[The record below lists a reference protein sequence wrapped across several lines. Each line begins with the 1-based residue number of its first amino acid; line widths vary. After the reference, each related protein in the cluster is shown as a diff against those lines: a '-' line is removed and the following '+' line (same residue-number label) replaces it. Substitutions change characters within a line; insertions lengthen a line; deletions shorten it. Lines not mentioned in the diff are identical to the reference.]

1 MWLFQSLWWSVFFEL
16 RVDSYVQT
24 KLRVIHFEKQILWHP
39 HFDTNIRFKKSRGFE
54 TTTEIQLRG
63 KGRGDLSLF
72 QAPVQF
78 VKRSST
84 LTHVWQTLRS
94 RKKKKLIPKPPSL
107 FLSTATIALFSSSL
121 RFIHWTSVTAQHQ
134 PLIWNISNEKR
145 KTNKKQ
151 QQQRKKGKTKIFPF
165 SLNECGIRKS
175 GDRFLV
181 GTRNFF
187 SLFHARDKTDN
198 EKIFSIPNYNS
209 LAQLPE
215 DPCDCKIMFDAQRS
229 YWGQTSFHFRHLWLR
244 SSILLITQLYCTEKF
259 LHCQFITRT
268 SFIGRRKFQSNL
280 LKFQFQDLYENMLL
294 HKLLCN

>member
-39 HFDTNIRFKKSRGFE
+39 HFDTNICFKKSRGFGP
-54 TTTEIQLRG
+54 TTEMQLRG

-72 QAPVQF
+72 QTPVQF

-84 LTHVWQTLRS
+84 LTHVWQTLKS
-94 RKKKKLIPKPPSL
+94 RRKKKLIPKPPSL

-121 RFIHWTSVTAQHQ
+121 RFIHWTSVTAQHK

-165 SLNECGIRKS
+165 SLNECGIRKP

-198 EKIFSIPNYNS
+198 EQIFSIPNYNS
-209 LAQLPE
+209 LAQFSVTRGSLRP
-215 DPCDCKIMFDAQRS
+215 QNHVWRS
-229 YWGQTSFHFRHLWLR
+229 ALLLRTNKLSFPTFM
-244 SSILLITQLYCTEKF
+244 ITVQYPPHNTA
-259 LHCQFITRT
+259 
-268 SFIGRRKFQSNL
+268 
-280 LKFQFQDLYENMLL
+280 LL
-294 HKLLCN
+294 HQEIPSLSVYYSN